1 MTLLELLSQH
11 ILEPQ
16 MLLVPQDMMELLPQ
30 HKYNVRLVGIGQ
42 LLQDVPSKVSVLFLL
57 IIRKHNDEVQKSFSF
72 FLSLYFSLHWF
83 LGKFLSNFFK
93 VLILLTLL
101 QSFDYYN

>member
-16 MLLVPQDMMELLPQ
+16 MLLVLQDMMELLPQ
-30 HKYNVRLVGIGQ
+30 HKFSVKMMEIGV

-57 IIRKHNDEVQKSFSF
+57 IIRKHNDEVQNILF
-72 FLSLYFSLHWF
+72 FLSVYISLHLF
-83 LGKFLSNFFK
+83 LDKFLSNFFK

>member
-30 HKYNVRLVGIGQ
+30 HKFSVKQVGIGQ

-57 IIRKHNDEVQKSFSF
+57 IIRKHNDEVQNGPF
-72 FLSLYFSLHWF
+72 FLSICTSFSPLVPWQ
-83 LGKFLSNFFK
+83 
-93 VLILLTLL
+93 VLV
-101 QSFDYYN
+101 S